1 MQIWRKGKRNCSREP
16 TPRTAL
22 KASMTHFPLPV
33 FPYLAVLGYPRFQL
47 LEEYNHFFSL
57 LNYCVLREEAL
68 LDCGFIFLNVLLAT
82 CYLATW
88 AEFQE
93 FWEVP
98 GSLAPPLL
106 SSPQPPYPTTHHHTI
121 CWFQTFCAYLCYE
134 ISACAKPRSTG
145 HIAVN

>member
-57 LNYCVLREEAL
+57 LNYCHERRSLTRLWVHFLKCAISHLLSGHMSWIPGILRGSRQP
-68 LDCGFIFLNVLLAT
+68 CTSPSFLTPA
-82 CYLATW
+82 
-88 AEFQE
+88 
-93 FWEVP
+93 
-98 GSLAPPLL
+98 SLPHHPPPHPLL
-106 SSPQPPYPTTHHHTI
+106 VSDFLRLPLLWDQCMCKTSEHWSHSS
-121 CWFQTFCAYLCYE
+121 
-134 ISACAKPRSTG
+134 
-145 HIAVN
+145 